1 MVNEILN
8 FDPKIS
14 VEVLARQ
21 VQDLSEQVHQLQVER
36 SGGNYLSFSAFS
48 KIHQETVLQKNPGG
62 NIRQSYTIKMSDVTS
77 AAKFVLADVFISNS
91 ENDHFTLTF
100 SDENDCTG
108 TMYSP
113 PDSGGPPPSNYDH
126 KSQKAI
132 MVFDASQYARAY
144 PRWGQWT

>member
-1 MVNEILN
+1 
-8 FDPKIS
+8 
-14 VEVLARQ
+14 
-21 VQDLSEQVHQLQVER
+21 
-36 SGGNYLSFSAFS
+36 
-48 KIHQETVLQKNPGG
+48 
-62 NIRQSYTIKMSDVTS
+62 MSDVTS

-132 MVFDASQYARAY
+132 MLFDASQYARAY
-144 PRWGQWT
+144 ARWGQWT